1 MLITERDRLHED
13 VMSIAE
19 LTGFNRAS
27 LIPILTEVKR
37 KYRGVDSY
45 AMQLIADVLD
55 IHPVEVYAVATF
67 YSFLNPETEGRFVF
81 RLCRTLSCDMAG
93 KDMVARQLQED
104 LGLDFGETTADGNFT
119 LQWTNCM
126 GMCDRGPAM
135 MVNDEVYTGLTPAGV
150 RVIVEEYKTRAADY
164 AANRISEAIR

>member
-1 MLITERDRLHED
+1 M
-13 VMSIAE
+13 
-19 LTGFNRAS
+19 
-27 LIPILTEVKR
+27 
-37 KYRGVDSY
+37 
-45 AMQLIADVLD
+45 
-55 IHPVEVYAVATF
+55 
-67 YSFLNPETEGRFVF
+67 
-81 RLCRTLSCDMAG
+81 
-93 KDMVARQLQED
+93 
-104 LGLDFGETTADGNFT
+104 GLDFGETSADGSFT

>member
-13 VMSIAE
+13 VMSIAQ

-67 YSFLNPETEGRFVF
+67 YSFLNPETEGRYVF

-93 KDMVARQLQED
+93 KDQVARQLQED
-104 LGLDFGETTADGNFT
+104 LGLDFGETTPDGSFT

-126 GMCDRGPAM
+126 GMCDHGPAM
-135 MVNDEVYTGLTPAGV
+135 MVNDEVYTALTPAGV
-150 RVIVEEYKTRAADY
+150 RLIVEEYRVRAADHV
-164 AANRISEAIR
+164 ADRVTDGAR